1 MFLPVEAIRR
11 YDRDPRR
18 SRNPEHDRIKA
29 SIRADGIKQPLVVTK
44 RPGEA
49 GYVIGAGGNSRLRIL
64 MELFE
69 ETADERFRVVPCVCK
84 PWSCESQVLL
94 SHLKENDLRGELTF
108 LDKSLAVCEAKR
120 LIEEESGNGEVSQKK
135 FAGILKERGY
145 GLSQGRISQFM
156 YTVERLLPL
165 IPRALENGL
174 GRPQIERIRRVE
186 HATRALWRERSVGDE
201 SEYEEVLSVLFH
213 RYDGLEWDVGSFCR
227 ALEGEIAER
236 ADVSV
241 HVVSAELNARLAGR
255 AVEETAVLWKVD
267 ADDATWTED
276 AKGDGDELMLP
287 GTPKP
292 RAETGV
298 CAPVDERKKRSS
310 ASTLETTERAADLK
324 SLRARAW
331 TLASRL
337 AARNGMGDL
346 VEPLGQ
352 QGLGFVLRDV
362 PGPATV
368 EGLDEDALAQVSMVW
383 WQLAACAEVTVAPID
398 RLAPSLGEGT
408 VLRRALES
416 QDAGLLFS
424 AVWTLD
430 PGHVGYRLWRRLD
443 DGDFGDLLRLIQT
456 YRALHQAAE
465 RSGAP
470 LWS

>member
-1 MFLPVEAIRR
+1 M
-11 YDRDPRR
+11 
-18 SRNPEHDRIKA
+18 
-29 SIRADGIKQPLVVTK
+29 
-44 RPGEA
+44 
-49 GYVIGAGGNSRLRIL
+49 
-64 MELFE
+64 
-69 ETADERFRVVPCVCK
+69 
-84 PWSCESQVLL
+84 
-94 SHLKENDLRGELTF
+94 
-108 LDKSLAVCEAKR
+108 
-120 LIEEESGNGEVSQKK
+120 
-135 FAGILKERGY
+135 
-145 GLSQGRISQFM
+145 
-156 YTVERLLPL
+156 
-165 IPRALENGL
+165 
-174 GRPQIERIRRVE
+174 
-186 HATRALWRERSVGDE
+186 
-201 SEYEEVLSVLFH
+201 
-213 RYDGLEWDVGSFCR
+213 
-227 ALEGEIAER
+227 EGEIAER

-267 ADDATWTED
+267 ADDDTWTED

-443 DGDFGDLLRLIQT
+443 DRDFGDLLRLIRT